1 MPDIALRSTFI
12 VGYPGET
19 EAEFAG
25 LTDFIETIQFD
36 KVGVFKFSPEPGAPA
51 AALPDQIPPDVQ
63 EERWHRVM
71 ALQQPISLARNQAQ
85 IGRTL
90 AALTEA
96 HDDGMTLARTYRDA
110 PEVDG
115 YVIIPGELPLGEMV
129 QAKIVDAMEYDLVGE
144 VESLLQK

>member
-12 VGYPGET
+12 VG
-19 EAEFAG
+19 
-25 LTDFIETIQFD
+25 
-36 KVGVFKFSPEPGAPA
+36 
-51 AALPDQIPPDVQ
+51 
-63 EERWHRVM
+63 
-71 ALQQPISLARNQAQ
+71 
-85 IGRTL
+85 
-90 AALTEA
+90 
-96 HDDGMTLARTYRDA
+96 YRDA

>member
-1 MPDIALRSTFI
+1 
-12 VGYPGET
+12 
-19 EAEFAG
+19 
-25 LTDFIETIQFD
+25 
-36 KVGVFKFSPEPGAPA
+36 VGVFKFSPEPGAPA
-51 AALPDQIPPDVQ
+51 AAV
-63 EERWHRVM
+63 
-71 ALQQPISLARNQAQ
+71 
-85 IGRTL
+85 
-90 AALTEA
+90 TEA